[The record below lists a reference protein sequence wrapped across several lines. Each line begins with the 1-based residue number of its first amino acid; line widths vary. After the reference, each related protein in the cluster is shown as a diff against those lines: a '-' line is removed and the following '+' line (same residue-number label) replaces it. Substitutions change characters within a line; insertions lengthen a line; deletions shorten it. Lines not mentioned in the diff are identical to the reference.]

1 MNSVSGFVLMTFAN
15 LLNAVKNPLQL
26 SNGSKAKNNDLTED
40 SVSCSDSE
48 NG

>member
-1 MNSVSGFVLMTFAN
+1 MNSISGFVLMTFAN
-15 LLNAVKNPLQL
+15 LLNAVKIPCRL

-40 SVSCSDSE
+40 FVSYSE